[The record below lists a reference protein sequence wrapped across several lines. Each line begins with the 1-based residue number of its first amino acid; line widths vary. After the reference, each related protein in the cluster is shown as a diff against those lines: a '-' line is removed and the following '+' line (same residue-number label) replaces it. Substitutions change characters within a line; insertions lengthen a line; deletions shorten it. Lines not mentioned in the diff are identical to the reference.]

1 MERVAETRRTF
12 QDGGSPG
19 PSPQRDIGL
28 GNLGSEVSRQRSVLV
43 LMLSEAFHLSSL
55 GIPNGG
61 VEHYRQSLRLWYKK
75 LVAYRIVLRS
85 LLLLLPF
92 LCKWQRCIR
101 EK

>member
-1 MERVAETRRTF
+1 MAETRRTF
-12 QDGGSPG
+12 QNSGTPG

-28 GNLGSEVSRQRSVLV
+28 GNLGSEVSRQRSILV

-55 GIPNGG
+55 GIPDGG
-61 VEHYRQSLRLWYKK
+61 VEHYCQSLHLQCKK

-92 LCKWQRCIR
+92 LSKWQRYIR